1 MLRESDGVLCEN
13 TAKFLSMS
21 REAAFRTGV
30 VWVESILQDR
40 RAGSHASALQ
50 HVVIVSYSISYSIF
64 WYTIVSPLSEEHA
77 CPLKPSA
84 VPASFSQS

>member
-1 MLRESDGVLCEN
+1 MLRESDGVLCQN

-40 RAGSHASALQ
+40 ESPGG
-50 HVVIVSYSISYSIF
+50 VSCKRIAACGYSILQYI
-64 WYTIVSPLSEEHA
+64 I
-77 CPLKPSA
+77 
-84 VPASFSQS
+84 